1 MHYSDCYKYVKN
13 IKDKDFAKKLEQ
25 DLKNLELEAN
35 NPNIVDF
42 LKENKD
48 SGEDIFALR
57 KRYDLMQL
65 EKVVN
70 GIKSIRKSIE
80 EQAAIKNEPSFSLIS
95 LILKDIQTTA
105 KSQLKNYDDYVNNDH
120 YYDLAKSYA
129 THYIPFNQSNDPFKG
144 SDFQGYCWGHTHEY
158 GKLSS
163 EGRLEN
169 LTQAS
174 SKKVYNTYQTNF
186 TLADIVFRR
195 VGWYFSVQQEQKMR
209 DAIWNALKDLDEKTI
224 FNFNFLTNGFHSTG
238 LRMVGDGIEY
248 YENNYGI
255 VRFDTREDAVNFLAG
270 HLLHEAQAS
279 NSEVKFITV
288 YKLPYENDPK
298 QDLFSG
304 LTDMGCIQK
313 QPKGPKVEHS
323 EELAKAIT
331 ALREYGQKLS
341 EGNEI
346 KGKIKGNEIKFLVE
360 ELDTLPAEEIKQR
373 VDAILE
379 NKNHSLILNR
389 GTGLYFI
396 SSKMTSHSTTET
408 LLQDISKSAQSNTLD
423 LKSEASF

>member
-13 IKDKDFAKKLEQ
+13 IKNKDFAKKLEQ

-35 NPNIVDF
+35 NPNFADF
-42 LKENKD
+42 LKENKE

-57 KRYDLMQL
+57 KKYDLMQL

-70 GIKSIRKSIE
+70 GIHAMLEDIDQ
-80 EQAAIKNEPSFSLIS
+80 QAAIKNEANFSLIS
-95 LILKDIQTTA
+95 LVLKDIQKTA
-105 KSQLKNYDDYVNNDH
+105 HSQINKYDYYVNNAH
-120 YYDLAKSYA
+120 YYDLAKKYA

-144 SDFQGYCWGHTHEY
+144 SDFRGYCWGHTHEY
-158 GKLSS
+158 GKLAS
-163 EGRLEN
+163 EGRLEH

-174 SKKVYNTYQTNF
+174 SKKLYNTYQTNF
-186 TLADIVFRR
+186 TLADIFFRR

-209 DAIWNALKDLDEKTI
+209 DAIWNALKDLDEKAI
-224 FNFNFLTNGFHSTG
+224 FNFNFLTSGFHSTG
-238 LRMVGDGIEY
+238 LRMVGDHIEY

-279 NSEVKFITV
+279 NAEVNFITV

-313 QPKGPKVEHS
+313 PPKAPKVEHS
-323 EELAKAIT
+323 EELEKTIT
-331 ALREYGQKLS
+331 ALREYGQKLN
-341 EGNEI
+341 EGNGI
-346 KGKIKGNEIKFLVE
+346 KGKIKANEITFLVE
-360 ELDTLPAEEIKQR
+360 ELDTLPAEEVKER
-373 VDAILE
+373 VEGILK

-389 GTGLYFI
+389 GTGLYYI
-396 SSKMTSHSTTET
+396 GSKMTSHSTTET
-408 LLQDISKSAQSNTLD
+408 LLQNISKSAKSNTLD
-423 LKSEASF
+423 LKSGASF

>member
-13 IKDKDFAKKLEQ
+13 IKDKAFAKKLEQ

-35 NPNIVDF
+35 SPNFVDF

-48 SGEDIFALR
+48 SGEDIFELR
-57 KRYDLMQL
+57 KKYDLMQL
-65 EKVVN
+65 AKVVH
-70 GIKSIRKSIE
+70 GIESIE
-80 EQAAIKNEPSFSLIS
+80 QDIDQQAAINNEPSFTFIR

-105 KSQLKNYDDYVNNDH
+105 NAQINDYDNYVNNDH
-120 YYDLAKSYA
+120 YHDLAKEYA

-158 GKLSS
+158 GKLAS

-169 LTQAS
+169 LSQAS
-174 SKKVYNTYQTNF
+174 SKKLYDTYQTNF
-186 TLADIVFRR
+186 TVMDIVFRR
-195 VGWYFSVQQEQKMR
+195 VGWYLSVQQEQKMR

-224 FNFNFLTNGFHSTG
+224 FNFNFLTDGFHSTG
-238 LRMVGDGIEY
+238 LRMVGDSIEY

-270 HLLHEAQAS
+270 HLRHQAQAS
-279 NSEVKFITV
+279 NAEVNFITV
-288 YKLPYENDPK
+288 YKLPYENNPN

-313 QPKGPKVEHS
+313 SPKASKVEHS
-323 EELAKAIT
+323 DELEKTIT

-341 EGNEI
+341 EGSEI
-346 KGKIKGNEIKFLVE
+346 KGKIKANEIKFLVE
-360 ELDTLPAEEIKQR
+360 ELDTLPAEEVKQR

-379 NKNHSLILNR
+379 NKNHSLMLNR
-389 GTGLYFI
+389 GTGLHFI
-396 SSKMTSHSTTET
+396 GSKMASHSTTET
-408 LLQDISKSAQSNTLD
+408 LLQNISKSAESKTLD
-423 LKSEASF
+423 LPSAASL